1 MNRTFASLGTLVV
14 LASSA
19 LVLACSNSNPQNDA
33 GSDAAVDT
41 GSDAAAAINGCTT
54 FTDMTA
60 DGGVITGPSGAV
72 AAQYAPAC
80 IQIKAGQ
87 SVTWNSDFTNHPL
100 VPTAGVGT
108 QPNPI
113 TATSTGSTV
122 TIAFPSAGTFAYNC
136 GIHSTTMLGAVEVT
150 P

>member
-1 MNRTFASLGTLVV
+1 MLRTFTLILLGCST
-14 LASSA
+14 AFG
-19 LVLACSNSNPQNDA
+19 LACSNSTSQSDA
-33 GSDAAVDT
+33 GLDDS

-60 DGGVITGPSGAV
+60 DGGVITGPNSAT
-72 AAQYAPAC
+72 AAQYSPNC
-80 IQIKAGQ
+80 VHVKVGQ
-87 SVTWNSDFTNHPL
+87 SVTWNSDFANHPL

-113 TATSTGSTV
+113 TATSTGTTV

-150 P
+150 Q